1 MKVAPRGCLRA
12 CFACRN
18 SSSSSFPSFFHLLPK
33 ATLMR
38 SDYHLNQK
46 ISGPRSQTFRFSPG
60 FASRPFVGFAVCSC
74 TLRPC
79 VLFERWNARL
89 MFYSLLLFGCSTSGR
104 LGRGT
109 FTTSMAEIKEKNVL
123 RCCNSNVY
131 IHIYIY
137 AHIHIL
143 YMYCKTL
150 HYPYPM

>member
-18 SSSSSFPSFFHLLPK
+18 SSSSSVPSFFHLLPK

-46 ISGPRSQTFRFSPG
+46 ISGPRSPDVKILPRIRFS
-60 FASRPFVGFAVCSC
+60 ALCRVAVCSR
-74 TLRPC
+74 TLRPR
-79 VLFERWNARL
+79 VLFERRNARL

-104 LGRGT
+104 LGRDT

-131 IHIYIY
+131 TYIYIY